1 MNCMSQVPGV
11 GPTRTLE
18 VLGVVI
24 ATVALALSSC
34 AFSPEPV
41 EAGSSPISTSSPP
54 VGSLL
59 TPEATQG
66 PSSVGVDERDTTE
79 WRDVYVVGDSLTYKA
94 RRYFASALAEQ
105 GWRANPASESRIGRM
120 VEEGLDVLRAEKEL
134 PETVLIALGTNNW
147 LATRADAATWI
158 SEARAIVGPD
168 RRLIWVNLHL
178 EGERYVNFTE
188 VNRGLRNGARSDNA
202 TLRKDGAAGRTYI
215 ADWYSFAT
223 TRGIPHS
230 KDGVHYKQ
238 GASRQRMSFYAGVL
252 ADDPAYAPYLV
263 K

>member
-1 MNCMSQVPGV
+1 MNRMSQVPWG
-11 GPTRTLE
+11 GPPRIPTM
-18 VLGVVI
+18 LGVAI
-24 ATVALALSSC
+24 TTLALALSSC
-34 AFSPEPV
+34 AVGPAPA
-41 EAGSSPISTSSPP
+41 EAGSGTNVTAPPP
-54 VGSLL
+54 VDRYRP
-59 TPEATQG
+59 PEASRD
-66 PSSVGVDERDTTE
+66 PSSVGVDERDTSE
-79 WRDVYVVGDSLTYKA
+79 WRDAYVVGDSLTYKA
-94 RRYFASALAEQ
+94 RRYFASALAAQ

-147 LATRADAATWI
+147 LATRADAAAWI

-188 VNRGLRNGARSDNA
+188 VNQGLRDGARSDNR

-223 TRGIPHS
+223 TRGIPHG

-238 GASRQRMSFYAGVL
+238 GASRQRMAFYAGVL
-252 ADDPAYAPYLV
+252 ADDPTYAPYLV